1 MDKLF
6 FNAKLQGLL
15 MSTYYLDF
23 DMVNIVKSINQKLKQ
38 SPNKSP
44 KNIFGEIQTV
54 LSLKNYPIFLDYF
67 LQIEKNPQLP
77 QSLFTRKIKNYN
89 LC

>member
-54 LSLKNYPIFLDYF
+54 LLSSN
-67 LQIEKNPQLP
+67 
-77 QSLFTRKIKNYN
+77 RKKSTVTSKFVYS
-89 LC
+89 